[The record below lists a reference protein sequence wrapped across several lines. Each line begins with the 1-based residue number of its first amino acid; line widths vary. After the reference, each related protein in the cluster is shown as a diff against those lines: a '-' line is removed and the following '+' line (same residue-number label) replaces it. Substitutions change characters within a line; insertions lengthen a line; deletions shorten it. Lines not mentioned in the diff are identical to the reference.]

1 MVTSFVVKERF
12 QLVTK
17 VVMPR
22 LSLTMK
28 EGTVVQWFKK
38 EGEIVKKGE
47 PLVEVLS
54 EKVTYDVEAPDSGIL
69 RKIVATEGSDVPI
82 DQTIGLIAAP
92 DEPVST
98 EVETPSLAES
108 PRTEEVAAPKPEV
121 AAETAVAD
129 RVLASPAAKRVAREL
144 EVDLA
149 HVRGTG
155 PEGRIV
161 EDDVKRFAEQAM
173 GRPRVREVIPLVGI
187 RKTTAERVSLS
198 ARTAPHSTITM
209 EVDMTQAAKLHE
221 AKAVSYTDLLVK
233 AVATAL
239 KEHALLNSTLED
251 ELIKVFEDVNVGVA
265 VATEKGLVVPVVHNA
280 DKLTVSEIGSAVKAL
295 VEKARQG
302 KLEKEDVSGG
312 TFTIT
317 NLGMYGVDVFIPIIN
332 PPETAILGVG
342 RVTEKL
348 MMVEREV
355 KVKPVMK
362 LSLAFDHRVVDGA
375 PAALFLQK
383 IKELLENEPVS

>member
-1 MVTSFVVKERF
+1 M
-12 QLVTK
+12 VTK

-38 EGEIVKKGE
+38 EGDPVQKGE

-54 EKVTYDVEAPDSGIL
+54 EKVTYDVEAPESGTLRRIL
-69 RKIVATEGSDVPI
+69 AGGGSNVPI
-82 DQTIGLIAAP
+82 DQAIGIIAALG
-92 DEPVST
+92 EPLIETAATAQVSPS
-98 EVETPSLAES
+98 EVERPA
-108 PRTEEVAAPKPEV
+108 RPEQEIV
-121 AAETAVAD
+121 AETQTED
-129 RVLASPAAKRVAREL
+129 RILASPAARRLAREL
-144 EVDLA
+144 GVDLA
-149 HVRGTG
+149 LVKGTG

-161 EDDVKRFAEQAM
+161 EDDVKRLAEQPLLL
-173 GRPRVREVIPLVGI
+173 PRVREVVPLVGI
-187 RKTTAERVSLS
+187 RKTTAERLSFS

-209 EVDMTQAAKLHE
+209 EVDMTNAVKLHKE
-221 AKAVSYTDLLVK
+221 TAVSYTDLLIK

-239 KEHALLNSTLED
+239 RDHPFLNATLEN
-251 ELIKVFEDVNVGVA
+251 EQIKVFEDINVGFA

-280 DKLTVSEIGSAVKAL
+280 AQKTVNEIAAKVKEL

-302 KLEKEDVSGG
+302 KLSKEDLTGG

-342 RVTEKL
+342 RIAEKL
-348 MMVEREV
+348 TLVDNQV
-355 KVKPVMK
+355 KIQPVMQ
-362 LSLAFDHRVVDGA
+362 LSLSYDHRIVDGA
-375 PAALFLQK
+375 PAAQFLQK
-383 IKELLENEPVS
+383 VKQVLET